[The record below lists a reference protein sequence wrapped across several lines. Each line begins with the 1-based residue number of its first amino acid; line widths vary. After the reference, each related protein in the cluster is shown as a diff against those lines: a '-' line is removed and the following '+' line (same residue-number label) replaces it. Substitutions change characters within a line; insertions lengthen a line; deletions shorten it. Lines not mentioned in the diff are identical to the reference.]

1 MYRFSWSEF
10 KVAKFFPGI
19 NSPPVRRERRTEK
32 FGYFPSTENLIFLSP
47 EDDFKAIA
55 RLVKLA

>member
-1 MYRFSWSEF
+1 M
-10 KVAKFFPGI
+10 AKFFPGI